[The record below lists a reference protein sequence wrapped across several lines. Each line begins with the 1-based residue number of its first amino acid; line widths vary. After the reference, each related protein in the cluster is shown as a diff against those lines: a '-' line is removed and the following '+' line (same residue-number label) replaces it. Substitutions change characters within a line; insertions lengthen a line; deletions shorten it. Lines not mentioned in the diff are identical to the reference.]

1 MAVNPITSLP
11 GVSPIR
17 TPELAGSQNA
27 GEGNFVEALADAIG
41 KVEQYRQQAHAGV
54 ESFLSGETE
63 DLHQVALQTQQA
75 DLAFEMFLQVRNK
88 VVQAYQEVM
97 RMQV

>member
-17 TPELAGSQNA
+17 VPELAGNAPA
-27 GEGNFVEALADAIG
+27 GEGKFADLLADAIG
-41 KVEQYRQQAHAGV
+41 KVEQYRQEAHNGV

-63 DLHQVALQTQQA
+63 DLHQVALQTQRA
-75 DLAFEMFLQVRNK
+75 ELAFEMFLQVRNK
-88 VVQAYQEVM
+88 MVQAYQEVM